1 MPWLLLLIAAAL
13 FMVALNATSMAIVI
27 LCVLASLG
35 LSVFA
40 IMGLLAQRV
49 GNSARSETMLI
60 DPMELRRLREQ
71 AEAKRAQAAGSS
83 DAALFVPMMATLSA
97 DSTSRPVWNDSPG
110 AGDSLDGGG
119 SAGGGGG
126 RGGGSN

>member
-83 DAALFVPMMATLSA
+83 DAALFVPMVATLSA
-97 DSTSRPVWNDSPG
+97 DSTNRPVWNDSPG

-119 SAGGGGG
+119 NAGGGSG
-126 RGGGSN
+126 RGGR

>member
-1 MPWLLLLIAAAL
+1 MPWLLLFIAVAL

-60 DPMELRRLREQ
+60 DPMELRRLREL
-71 AEAKRAQAAGSS
+71 AEAKRAQTAGSS
-83 DAALFVPMMATLSA
+83 DAALFVPVMGALAA
-97 DSTSRPVWNDSPG
+97 DSTSKPIWADSSG
-110 AGDSLDGGG
+110 AGPSFDGGG
-119 SAGGGGG
+119 SAAGDGGGGG
-126 RGGGSN
+126 GGD

>member
-1 MPWLLLLIAAAL
+1 MPWLLLFIAVAL

-60 DPMELRRLREQ
+60 DPMELRRLREL
-71 AEAKRAQAAGSS
+71 AEAKRAQAAGNS
-83 DAALFVPMMATLSA
+83 DAAMFVPVMATLAA
-97 DSTSRPVWNDSPG
+97 DSTSSPIWGDRSGSG
-110 AGDSLDGGG
+110 AGGDDSGSAGSDGGG
-119 SAGGGGG
+119 SKGGD
-126 RGGGSN
+126 

>member
-1 MPWLLLLIAAAL
+1 MPWLLLLIAVAL
-13 FMVALNATSMAIVI
+13 FMVALNASSMAMVI
-27 LCVLASLG
+27 LSVLASLG

-60 DPMELRRLREQ
+60 DPMELRRLREL

-83 DAALFVPMMATLSA
+83 DAAVFVPMMGAAALSA
-97 DSTSRPVWNDSPG
+97 ESTSTPVWADSASG
-110 AGDSLDGGG
+110 GRASFDGGG
-119 SAGGGGG
+119 SAD
-126 RGGGSN
+126 GGGSGD

>member
-1 MPWLLLLIAAAL
+1 MPWLLLLIAVAL

-27 LCVLASLG
+27 LSVLASLG

-60 DPMELRRLREQ
+60 DPMELRRLREL
-71 AEAKRAQAAGSS
+71 AEAKRAQTAGSS
-83 DAALFVPMMATLSA
+83 DATLFVPVMGALAA
-97 DSTSRPVWNDSPG
+97 DSTSKPIWTDSSG
-110 AGDSLDGGG
+110 AGPSFDGGRSAAGDGGG
-119 SAGGGGG
+119 SSGGD
-126 RGGGSN
+126 